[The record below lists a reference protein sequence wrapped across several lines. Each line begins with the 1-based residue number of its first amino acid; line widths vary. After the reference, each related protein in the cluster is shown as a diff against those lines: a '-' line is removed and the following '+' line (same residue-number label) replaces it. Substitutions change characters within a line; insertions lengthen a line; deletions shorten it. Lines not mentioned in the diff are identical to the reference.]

1 VFRVMSTRLKVRAL
15 LGIAGL
21 AAGLIAPIASAT
33 DATGPGPIRVLVFSK
48 PYAFAHTPAI
58 NRFVALTNSLNAQ
71 SSEFQFT
78 NTTSA
83 ADLSYANLEANYDVL
98 IWNNSTGQVSTDLK
112 TADQRS
118 DLLKWIREGHGFV
131 GIHSAADSNYD
142 WPQFIELAGGLFH
155 YHYYDAGG
163 STSEPQTELLKNE
176 DPNNP
181 IMTGVPT
188 DWMISDETYD
198 WQVDPRADV
207 HVLLSLENS
216 SIYEGPLYEQN
227 EPLEW
232 CRPFGAGRTFY
243 TNLAHSAYMFD
254 NPVFVKSF
262 LQGLRYTAGTLQ
274 ADCSVPGTAG
284 RQEAVWSDGSS
295 NVTPAVSTDSGG
307 MAVLTKLTPG
317 SSTVTWNNVDL
328 TGVTSIDVRLGSQTI
343 GTPASGSEFQPPGSS
358 GTYVP
363 SKPSSGGTVN
373 FHLDSATGPVVAS
386 AAFPTPNTWATVT
399 APVTATTGAH
409 TLVLTF
415 DPGSAAAASA
425 ADGPATDLAHDGS
438 IAWIHLNGAS
448 S

>member
-1 VFRVMSTRLKVRAL
+1 MFRVMSTRLKVRAL
-15 LGIAGL
+15 LGVAGL

-33 DATGPGPIRVLVFSK
+33 DTTGPGPIRVLVFSK

-58 NRFVALTNSLNAQ
+58 NKFVDVTAHLNGT
-71 SSEFQFT
+71 EFQFT
-78 NTTSA
+78 NVT
-83 ADLSYANLEANYDVL
+83 DANALKASNLANYDVL
-98 IWNNSTGQVSTDLK
+98 IWNNSTGQVSKDLS
-112 TADQRS
+112 ASDRS
-118 DLLKWIREGHGFV
+118 DLLNWIRAGHGFV

-181 IMTGVPT
+181 IMTGVPS
-188 DWMISDETYD
+188 DWMVSDETYD

-216 SIYEGPLYEQN
+216 SIYEGPAYEQN

-254 NPVFVKSF
+254 NPVFMQSF
-262 LQGLRYTAGTLQ
+262 LQGLRYAAGTLQ
-274 ADCSVPGTAG
+274 ADCSVPGTNG
-284 RQEAVWSDGSS
+284 RQEAVWSDASS

-328 TGVTSIDVRLGSQTI
+328 TGITSIDVRLGTQTI

-363 SKPSSGGTVN
+363 SKPASGGTVN

-386 AAFPTPNTWATVT
+386 AAFPTSNTWGTVT
-399 APVTATTGAH
+399 AAVAGATGVH
-409 TLVLTF
+409 NLVLTF
-415 DPGSAAAASA
+415 DAATAAAASA
-425 ADGPATDLAHDGS
+425 ADGVQQTDLAHDGS
-438 IAWIHLNGAS
+438 IAWIHLIGAGN
-448 S
+448 